1 MNAPNKIPATGKKAK
16 SKIDLFRAKHAICSA
31 LNKSKFLLERLG
43 LLATAVPSGSA
54 AYKICCLWHS
64 DTHPSLEVGE
74 DPDTGLVGGRCWPCG
89 RYVSTIDLVAA
100 KRLGLL
106 DLRGDNYRRAIE
118 EGALVAGIDLTKY
131 EIARGR
137 PKKLLPEEVR
147 EEIWEIRQRS
157 LPLST
162 VPAGRTEPWW
172 HQEVQD
178 YLRRRAL
185 PPERLD
191 KVRLRK
197 GDGPE
202 SRIASCLA
210 ADITAIS
217 GKTIGVVCRQDG
229 TWDQKGH
236 RVIVPLYSKGGL
248 IAGLVGRA
256 TNGNTG
262 NTDPKSVSA
271 TGAPLLGTAMANG
284 LGLMALTDRD
294 HLTEAWSKL
303 RENRPDLPEYPRA
316 YLCEGEIDLLTVA
329 LWVEE
334 SATEAAIVLGY
345 KAGTWDATIA
355 SCIPTGSEVY
365 LLAHSDETGCGYRDE
380 IAKTLTGR
388 KIYVRHTG
396 GPTTKKNPDENDRLV
411 ADPAGYSP
419 SAGCVP
425 YEAPAVP
432 ESEAKGGKELSVADQ
447 LLAMVAERDPGLLFD
462 AASGEPYLQVLDGP
476 LTKAVPA
483 SGPDARTWV
492 EGIWDDVYPTRVISP
507 SAVDAVLGK
516 LATRA
521 SRKGTRTKI
530 YRRVGRCTTGP
541 VYIDLGHPDSSAV
554 EITGSGWAVVDKP
567 RCSFER
573 PPTLAPLL
581 HPVRVRDEDKPGVW
595 AEYFRLVRV
604 PTTRQPQ
611 VVGAFLSWLLPTGP
625 YPLVVLGGEHG
636 TAKTTTAR
644 LLRAP
649 IDPTGAESSLRP
661 KDEDSLAVTARHS
674 HLIDLDNLS
683 SVPGWLSD
691 MLCILSTG
699 GSMSKRKLH
708 TDDTRK
714 VITLQRPVI
723 LTGITDLAT
732 RGDLLDRSIVIELE
746 PIVTRLTKAEVDAAW
761 LKIAGQVLGILC
773 DGLVAYLRN
782 GPAQLAVKP
791 RLADFYSLA
800 EAGIEA
806 CGFPA
811 GSVIAGYE
819 ETQRE
824 RQLKTLEGRLY
835 TTLQDLLDPDAMPDT
850 GDEGDPL
857 LPEWHGRW
865 EDLLLEAVSRAR
877 SHEVGRLP
885 RDGSGVEAWYRR
897 HAQAL
902 RLAGIYAER
911 RGART
916 ARGQIWRFWR
926 GSPCAVLGAAP
937 AADSA
942 AA

>member
-1 MNAPNKIPATGKKAK
+1 MNAPTKVPVKAQKAK
-16 SKIDLFRAKHAICSA
+16 PKKIDLFRAKHAICSA
-31 LNKSKFLLERLG
+31 LAKPKFLLERLG
-43 LLATAVPSGSA
+43 LLATAKADGPN
-54 AYKICCLWHS
+54 YKICCYWHADS
-64 DTHPSLEVGE
+64 TPSLEVGE
-74 DPDTGLVGGRCWPCG
+74 NPDTGLVGGRCWPCS
-89 RYVSTIDLVAA
+89 RTVSIIDLIAA
-100 KRLGLL
+100 DRLGLL
-106 DLRGDNYRRAIE
+106 DLRGDNFRRAIE
-118 EGALVAGIDLTKY
+118 EGALVAGIDLSKY
-131 EIARGR
+131 EITKGR
-137 PKKLLPEEVR
+137 PRKLLPEEVR
-147 EEIWEIRQRS
+147 EEIWTIRERS
-157 LPLST
+157 LPLAS

-191 KVRLRK
+191 KVRIRK

-210 ADITAIS
+210 ADVTAIS
-217 GKTIGVVCRQDG
+217 GRVIGAVSRGDG
-229 TWDQKGH
+229 TWDEKGH
-236 RVIVPLYSKGGL
+236 RLIFPMFSKGGR

-256 TNGNTG
+256 TNGNT
-262 NTDPKSVSA
+262 DPKSVGA
-271 TGAPLLGTAMANG
+271 TGAPSAGTAMANS

-294 HLTEAWSKL
+294 HLTEQWAKL
-303 RENRPDLPEYPRA
+303 RETRPELPEYPRT
-316 YLCEGEIDLLTVA
+316 YLCEGEIDMATVA
-329 LWVEE
+329 LHVEE
-334 SATEAAIVLGY
+334 SATEVAIVFGY
-345 KAGTWDATIA
+345 KSGTWDATIA
-355 SCIPTGSEVY
+355 GCVPTGSEVY

-380 IAKTLTGR
+380 IANTLTGR
-388 KIYVRHTG
+388 KIYVRHNGTH
-396 GPTTKKNPDENDRLV
+396 TEDKLPDENDRLV

-425 YEAPAVP
+425 YEASAAP

-447 LLAMVAERDPGLLFD
+447 LLALVAERDPALLFD
-462 AASGEPYLQVLDGP
+462 AASGEPYLQVVDGP

-483 SGPDARTWV
+483 SGSDARTWV
-492 EGIWDDVYPTRVISP
+492 EGVWDDAYPTRVISP
-507 SAVDAVLGK
+507 SAVDAVLCK

-521 SRKGTRTKI
+521 SRKGARTHI
-530 YRRVGRCTTGP
+530 YRRVGRCSTGP
-541 VYIDLGHPDSSAV
+541 VYIDLGHLDSAAV
-554 EITGSGWAVVDKP
+554 EITRSGWAVVDKP

-573 PPTLAPLL
+573 PSTVAPLL
-581 HPVRVRDEDKPGVW
+581 HPVRVRDEDKPAVW

-604 PTTRQPQ
+604 PKARQPQ

-625 YPLVVLGGEHG
+625 YPLVVFGGEHG
-636 TAKTTTAR
+636 TAKTTAAR

-699 GSMSKRKLH
+699 GTTSKRKLW
-708 TDDTRK
+708 TDDARK

-761 LKIAGQVLGILC
+761 LRIAGQVLGILC
-773 DGLVAYLRN
+773 DGLVAFLQN

-791 RLADFYSLA
+791 RLADFYALA

-850 GDEGDPL
+850 GDEGNPP

-865 EDLLLEAVSRAR
+865 EDLLVEAVSRAR
-877 SHEVGRLP
+877 SHEIGRLP

-902 RLAGIYAER
+902 RMAGIYAER

-916 ARGQIWRFWR
+916 ARGQLWRFWR
-926 GSPCAVLGAAP
+926 AAPPVLGTAP